1 MSRNF
6 MNEDFGSEEEDDDF
20 NPVTAEDSDAEESKV
35 GSSHLSIMVLVL
47 MEWS

>member
-20 NPVTAEDSDAEESKV
+20 NPAPVDDSDAEESKV
-35 GSSHLSIMVLVL
+35 GDIYLVWLTLVL
-47 MEWS
+47 MK